1 MLTPT
6 SNPRSDRS
14 PDGKLGYS
22 SPIHDFTLFS
32 GVNEIHFRVGADI
45 TLAKGIYYINW
56 SVEETRY
63 DNSADS
69 SVATYHEPTKTMVEV
84 VAKKN
89 NKYQFTTNSPAGLNV
104 PKGTYTTDITVS
116 VSNAPY
122 ADVTLDLALSTA
134 TADANVVISP
144 NQLVFEKDVTEKSF
158 RIQVTSDYVVTGN
171 TNTKVL
177 EFTAT
182 GTDADVFTAPS
193 NVSFTV
199 SEQPADTSAGT
210 ISTITTS
217 GNCGQTSCTLDVP
230 VNKVGT
236 LYYAISAKRTDID
249 SEEFAN
255 AFCPD
260 MATIAANAAHP
271 STPESEM
278 T

>member
-1 MLTPT
+1 LTPT
-6 SNPRSDRS
+6 SNPRSERN

-22 SPIHDFTLFS
+22 SPVHDFTLYS

-56 SVEETRY
+56 SVEETQY
-63 DNSADS
+63 DNSSDS
-69 SVATYHEPTKTMVEV
+69 SVAAYHEPTKTMVEV

-89 NKYQFTTNSPAGLNV
+89 NKYQFTTNAPAGLNV
-104 PKGTYTTDITVS
+104 PKGTYTADITVS
-116 VSNAPY
+116 VSNSPY

-144 NQLVFEKDVTEKSF
+144 NQLVFEKDVTMKSF

-199 SEQPADTSAGT
+199 GEQPADTTAGT

-236 LYYAISAKRTDID
+236 LFYAISAKRVGID
-249 SEEFAN
+249 TEDFAD
-255 AFCPD
+255 AKCPD
-260 MATIAANAAHP
+260 MATIGANAARP
-271 STPESEM
+271 STPESEK